1 MVARIIDG
9 KKIAQEIKEQLKSE
23 IQSIRNAGQ
32 RAPCLAV
39 MLVGNDPASEVY
51 VGHKKK
57 ACAEVG
63 IESRAVTLPATITQE
78 VLEDHL
84 RALNEDPGIDGILLQ
99 LPLPKHLSSQAAID
113 HISPDKDVDGLTPF
127 SQGLLVWRR
136 NGFVSCTPYGVMEL
150 IARTGID
157 LLGKRAV
164 VIGRSVL
171 VGAPMATLLGNAGAT
186 VTAINSKTRQPEE
199 ITRQADVLVVAA
211 GSKHLVRGNWIKPG
225 AVVIDV
231 GMHREDKK
239 LVGDVCFEE
248 ALEVASW
255 LTPVPGGVGPM
266 TIVSLLR
273 NCLAAYRRRAH

>member
-1 MVARIIDG
+1 MSARIIDG
-9 KKIAQEIKEQLKSE
+9 KKIAQEIKDQLKVKIADIKNSG
-23 IQSIRNAGQ
+23 R

-63 IESRAVTLPATITQE
+63 IVSRSVTLPGTISQE
-78 VLEDHL
+78 TLEDHL
-84 RALNEDPGIDGILLQ
+84 RELNADPEVDGILLQ

-113 HISPDKDVDGLTPF
+113 LISPEKDVDGLTPF

-136 NGFVSCTPYGVMEL
+136 SGFVSCTPYGVMEL
-150 IARTGID
+150 IERTGID

-199 ITRQADVLVVAA
+199 LTRGADVLVVAA
-211 GSKHLVRGNWIKPG
+211 GAKRLVRGHWIKPG
-225 AVVIDV
+225 ALVIDV

-239 LVGDVCFEE
+239 LVGDVVFEE
-248 ALEVASW
+248 AAEVAGW
-255 LTPVPGGVGPM
+255 ITPVPGGVGPM

-273 NCLAAYRRRAH
+273 NCVKAYEKRLS